1 MVYRTVSKFLTRFLS
16 DSGARE
22 IWVACSGGLDS
33 MTLLAL
39 VQEFVLE
46 NQFTIGVVHCNHN
59 LRRESAEDEC
69 FVVETALKSGLPV
82 VVGQAR
88 DLKSEALTTNNSL
101 ETAARNYRYA
111 LFMRFLKTRPQALL
125 MTAHNATDQV
135 ETIMMNLMRGTGLRG
150 VKGIP
155 QRRGRIGRPLL
166 EVTRAQLADYADRNH
181 IAYRDDP
188 SNDSLEFSRNR
199 VRHELLPVVRR
210 LGGPGVEERIAG
222 AGLRLAADLRI
233 IDRKVD
239 ALWSAVDDVAGGLAV
254 SRKSLQK
261 LEIECRPHF
270 LARMIRS
277 AGAVKQVPARVL
289 AELAG
294 LVGAPGERRLAH
306 YDLGSGLI
314 FKSLPEVVFI
324 GQESSVGAS
333 ADFPGYRV
341 ELVDYN
347 SYDLPGESG
356 TLTLSLL
363 NLDSGN
369 NVAAVMRNKSRFTE
383 IIDVGKLVFPLILR
397 NRRPGDFFQPLGL
410 AGGSCK
416 LKKFFNHR
424 VADVNQRSRIPLLCN
439 GTGEIIWV
447 VGERLDHRFRVRD
460 DSSRLAELNYIPGH
474 ASL

>member
-1 MVYRTVSKFLTRFLS
+1 MVYRKVSNFLTRFLS
-16 DSGARE
+16 DTGARE
-22 IWVACSGGLDS
+22 LWVACSGGLDS
-33 MTLLAL
+33 MALLAL
-39 VQEFVLE
+39 VQEFVTD
-46 NQFTIGVVHCNHN
+46 NQFTIGVIHCNHN
-59 LRRESAEDEC
+59 LRQESVADEY
-69 FVVETALKSGLPV
+69 FVVETVLKSGLPV

-88 DLKSEALTTNNSL
+88 DLKTEVSTTNNSL

-111 LFMRFLKTRPQALL
+111 LFLRFLKTRPQALL
-125 MTAHNATDQV
+125 LTAHNATDQV

-166 EVTRAQLADYADRNH
+166 EVTRAQLVDYVVGNN

-199 VRHELLPVVRR
+199 VRHELLPIIRK

-233 IDRKVD
+233 IDRKID
-239 ALWSAVDDVAGGLAV
+239 ALWSAVEDVAGGVAV
-254 SRKSLQK
+254 ARETLQK
-261 LEIECRPHF
+261 LEIECLPHF

-289 AELAG
+289 GELAG
-294 LVGAPGERRLAH
+294 LVGNPGECRLAH

-324 GQESSVGAS
+324 GQESRAAAF
-333 ADFPGYRV
+333 ADFPEYRV
-341 ELVDYN
+341 ELVDYG
-347 SYDLPGESG
+347 SYELPYASG
-356 TLTLSLL
+356 TLTITLL
-363 NLDSGN
+363 NADLGN
-369 NVAAVMRNKSRFTE
+369 DVAAIKCNESRFTE
-383 IIDVGKLVFPLILR
+383 IVDAGKLVFPLVLR
-397 NRRPGDFFQPLGL
+397 NRRPGDSFQPLGL
-410 AGGSCK
+410 DGGSCK

-439 GTGEIIWV
+439 GTGEIVWV
-447 VGERLDHRFRVRD
+447 VGERLDHRFRVTG
-460 DSSRLAELNYIPGH
+460 SSKLAELNYLPGD
-474 ASL
+474 AFV